1 MLVYHDDY
9 PFGIM
14 GFRGKK
20 HRRPLG
26 PDQFLHEL
34 HKFRLCMRDEPL
46 DACALAW
53 PNAGKMLRCQKDG
66 EIMESMEYI
75 GI

>member
-1 MLVYHDDY
+1 MMITHSELWDFEKNHIGG
-9 PFGIM
+9 P
-14 GFRGKK
+14 
-20 HRRPLG
+20 RPR

-53 PNAGKMLRCQKDG
+53 PNGKMLRCQKDG
-66 EIMESMEYI
+66 EIIWKVWNILEII